1 MAPADLNFSPRGGPT
16 DFAVL
21 FNRHATAKSMTS
33 KAKVGTISIGQFMK
47 LLAEVGL
54 NVTSTDAR
62 HLLHRIDVDGNG
74 RLNREDFL
82 AFVQYNDD
90 ELDGVAQKIRE
101 LFGAGM
107 GGRTDKVVKAVRQRF
122 KRLDADGDGIL
133 DIHEFS
139 AMVQETQIFLTEAEL
154 MRLRKVFDR
163 DGDGMIGLEEF
174 ESVVVAEQDAHKRQ
188 CVRVCEAVQ
197 GMRDYILQCQRE
209 VRKKGNKDNVD
220 SESAWLDLERKHT
233 RGVGGTPF
241 PGYLDVED
249 VAMCAERLGF
259 RLSQPE
265 TRMLIMRIAPD
276 GDGRVTEDDFHY
288 FAKDP
293 KPRPIGELISIM
305 GKNRDAFCGE
315 LMDESKQGKKLEK
328 YINRAVTAIGPD
340 DVGLS
345 TIAVSAAR
353 EAPRRP
359 SPKAILAARPT
370 DDPSPRSDDPEPEKP
385 SSPLAHPKTPLL
397 ALSNS
402 LFARF
407 ARRSSLPGCSRS
419 STTGS
424 ATGSRPTASSWPS
437 PSTWAPSTPASSWL
451 TPASSSSGFGASAP
465 TATPRSSSTL
475 SKKRTRTVRRTR
487 TFSRSARR
495 PDPSRA
501 PTAATTRTRTL
512 TLSTSTSTKR
522 SPRRCRRRTP

>member
-1 MAPADLNFSPRGGPT
+1 VAPADLNFSPRGGPT

-315 LMDESKQGKKLEK
+315 LMDKSKQGKKLEK

-345 TIAVSAAR
+345 TIAVSAAQRAKPPDDRAQKLSSPRAPPTTRAR
-353 EAPRRP
+353 EATTP
-359 SPKAILAARPT
+359 SPKSRPRRSPTRRPRCSPSLTPCSRASLAGPRYRAAVVLQLPGAQRAAVRRRARGHRPVRGRRR
-370 DDPSPRSDDPEPEKP
+370 P
-385 SSPLAHPKTPLL
+385 PLL
-397 ALSNS
+397 H
-402 LFARF
+402 
-407 ARRSSLPGCSRS
+407 G
-419 STTGS
+419 
-424 ATGSRPTASSWPS
+424 
-437 PSTWAPSTPASSWL
+437 
-451 TPASSSSGFGASAP
+451 
-465 TATPRSSSTL
+465 
-475 SKKRTRTVRRTR
+475 
-487 TFSRSARR
+487 
-495 PDPSRA
+495 
-501 PTAATTRTRTL
+501 
-512 TLSTSTSTKR
+512 
-522 SPRRCRRRTP
+522 